1 MVTSISRLAVVCAL
15 ATACALPA
23 ASRSSVGARPYGTY
37 AEHGTLGL
45 VELSE
50 LQPDLDVYGA
60 IERLR
65 PQFLQVRPGG
75 SFLRGERPV
84 IRVYVNGHFAGDVS
98 TLRSLYVRDV
108 AGIRRLQ
115 RTEMIL
121 APTGALGPDE
131 GAILVTLR

>member
-15 ATACALPA
+15 ATACTLPA
-23 ASRSSVGARPYGTY
+23 VSPSSTGARPYGTY

-45 VELSE
+45 VELAE

-65 PQFLQVRPGG
+65 PQFLRVRPGA
-75 SFLRGERPV
+75 SLLRGERPS
-84 IRVYVNGHFAGDVS
+84 IRVYVNGHYAGDIS
-98 TLRSLYVRDV
+98 TLRTLYVRDV

-121 APTGALGPDE
+121 APVGGLGPDE